1 MSRSV
6 MGFALMAIS
15 VVGILASFGTL
26 DSTGAIGLDHY
37 GLAWGLSNARA
48 FGSLPLGLT
57 VAALLGIGLVGAG
70 LLVFRKSEPT
80 SPDPEVSSGKVE

>member
-6 MGFALMAIS
+6 VGFGLMALS
-15 VVGILASFGTL
+15 VVGIIASFGTL
-26 DSTGAIGLDHY
+26 DSTGAIGLDYY

-70 LLVFRKSEPT
+70 LLVFRKRESTTPH
-80 SPDPEVSSGKVE
+80 SGVSSGEVE